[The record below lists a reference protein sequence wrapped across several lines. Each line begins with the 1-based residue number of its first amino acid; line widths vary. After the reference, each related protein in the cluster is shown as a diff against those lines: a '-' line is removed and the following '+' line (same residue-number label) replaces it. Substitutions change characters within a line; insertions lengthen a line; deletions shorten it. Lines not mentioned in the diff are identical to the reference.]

1 LLLCGRRRPLPTLP
15 GLVDLRETFVV
26 GRFVYKHCEASN
38 MLATRILLNQMYD
51 YICNS
56 KAIKKGLGTALI
68 KRGVIS
74 KK

>member
-1 LLLCGRRRPLPTLP
+1 
-15 GLVDLRETFVV
+15 
-26 GRFVYKHCEASN
+26 
-38 MLATRILLNQMYD
+38 MYD

-74 KK
+74 KKWNKEAFWVSNPLCLPPPRPSIFSQLFFSCPPPC